1 MGEDRNI
8 PQAQSPAP
16 AAGTEPDK
24 DMSSESTEQSVDLNQ
39 APAADTEQ
47 SAEAE
52 QAPETDN
59 GQLTDAASSGIT
71 SGSEMPRRKKKH
83 RFSLL
88 SFFLGMAAA
97 VAVAVCAV
105 FIYITL
111 PGIGNTDNPLSPASL
126 KKLSII
132 TALIDQNS
140 LDEGDGESLSDG
152 MYSGVMETL
161 GDKYAA
167 YYTKDEMEEVQMS
180 QAGKIRGIG
189 ITFSM
194 DETTGY
200 VRVNS
205 VNKDSTAEK
214 AGIQADDLITAID
227 GQDTSKLT
235 SSKVK
240 ALIQSD
246 DSDSVVLTVQRDGKT
261 SDITVEKSYID
272 NTQVV
277 VGGML
282 KDSDIGY
289 IDITSFNSL
298 TADQF
303 STIYDQLNK
312 DGMKGLIIDLRNNL
326 GGLVS
331 ACEGTLDLFMP
342 KGTLV
347 YEQDKTGGEKKRVCD
362 GANAIQIPL
371 VVLVNENTA
380 SASEIF
386 TGAVQDNG
394 VGTIVGTQTYGKGI
408 EQKTWKLEDGSAV
421 KMTTTHYYTPNHS
434 DINGVGIT
442 PDVTVEYDKDADE
455 DTQFNKAVEV
465 MQEKLDEDS

>member
-24 DMSSESTEQSVDLNQ
+24 DMSSESAEQSVDLNQ

-71 SGSEMPRRKKKH
+71 PGSEMPRRKKKY

-152 MYSGVMETL
+152 MYSGVMEAL

-240 ALIQSD
+240 ALIQSM
-246 DSDSVVLTVQRDGKT
+246 QG
-261 SDITVEKSYID
+261 
-272 NTQVV
+272 
-277 VGGML
+277 
-282 KDSDIGY
+282 
-289 IDITSFNSL
+289 
-298 TADQF
+298 
-303 STIYDQLNK
+303 
-312 DGMKGLIIDLRNNL
+312 
-326 GGLVS
+326 
-331 ACEGTLDLFMP
+331 
-342 KGTLV
+342 
-347 YEQDKTGGEKKRVCD
+347 
-362 GANAIQIPL
+362 
-371 VVLVNENTA
+371 
-380 SASEIF
+380 
-386 TGAVQDNG
+386 
-394 VGTIVGTQTYGKGI
+394 
-408 EQKTWKLEDGSAV
+408 
-421 KMTTTHYYTPNHS
+421 HS
-434 DINGVGIT
+434 DFCV
-442 PDVTVEYDKDADE
+442 
-455 DTQFNKAVEV
+455 
-465 MQEKLDEDS
+465 